1 MRRSVPRAPEGGPD
15 HVPVLAVAGLRKS
28 YGATAAVQGLSFEV
42 GRGEIV
48 GLVGESGSGKSTLL
62 KAASKTLAPMA
73 GEVMVEGLPLSS
85 LGYRQAARKIA
96 FVPQEEPMAFDFTV
110 EQVVLMG
117 RLAISGSFFD
127 SKEDKEAARRAM
139 AAADCLHLRERPAS
153 EISGGERQ
161 RVLIARALAQES
173 RLLLLD
179 EPTSH
184 LDVGHQVAIAA
195 LLKGLSVGGYTILAA
210 IHDLNFAAELA
221 DEAILLSEGKLV
233 MHSPMSSVLASD
245 LADRTYQVRF
255 RRIRSEQG
263 RTYIYPEG
271 LD

>member
-1 MRRSVPRAPEGGPD
+1 MSEHPLEAR
-15 HVPVLAVAGLRKS
+15 
-28 YGATAAVQGLSFEV
+28 GLSCGYHGKTVLSGVTFSLRQ
-42 GRGEIV
+42 GTITALLGPN
-48 GLVGESGSGKSTLL
+48 GSGKSTLL

-73 GEVMVEGLPLSS
+73 GEMMVEGLPLSS

-233 MHSPMSSVLASD
+233 MHSPMSSLLDSD